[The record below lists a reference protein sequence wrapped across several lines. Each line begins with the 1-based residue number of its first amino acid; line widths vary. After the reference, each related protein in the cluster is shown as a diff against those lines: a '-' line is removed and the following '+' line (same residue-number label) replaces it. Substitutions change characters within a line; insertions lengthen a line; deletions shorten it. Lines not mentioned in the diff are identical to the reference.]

1 MTQTVNGRKGT
12 PPPQKQ
18 YRPGQRQ
25 QERLSREAR
34 RRRRRIVIS
43 ASLLGVALIV
53 LAGIGI
59 WQYPHVVALFQ
70 KPPAKARKH
79 VNVIS
84 TSCSVATTSSSLYTP
99 TPTAGPA
106 APPTVTTTPAT
117 LAGGLQCID
126 LKVGT
131 GPTAQIGTALS
142 VQYTGWLAKGGKKFD
157 SSFDRHAQPFDV
169 LLGQK
174 QVINGWEQGL
184 IGIQAGGIRRLIIP
198 PALAYGDQGQPPTI
212 PAKATLVFDVIA
224 VSENTCSVATINN
237 IYNSTP
243 TPNPSTPVVG
253 PVIPATPTAGLPTPP
268 AITTTPGMLTNGL
281 KCIDLKVGTG
291 TPAESGSTVNVQYTG
306 WLAANSKE
314 FDSSYDHGGKPF
326 GVTIG
331 QGKVIKGWEEG
342 LVGIKVGGTRR
353 LIIPAALAYGPQ
365 GSPPVIPANA
375 VLIFDITVVSIT

>member
-1 MTQTVNGRKGT
+1 MTQTVNGRNGT

-34 RRRRRIVIS
+34 RRRRRLVIT
-43 ASLLGVALIV
+43 ASLVGVVLIV

-59 WQYPHVVALFQ
+59 WQYPRVVALFQ
-70 KPPAKARKH
+70 KPPVKTNKH

-84 TSCSVATTSSSLYTP
+84 TSCSVATSSSSLYTP
-99 TPTAGPA
+99 TPKAGPA
-106 APPTVTTTPAT
+106 APPTVTTAPAT

-126 LKVGT
+126 LKVGS
-131 GPTAQIGTALS
+131 GPAAQIGTALS
-142 VQYTGWLAKGGKKFD
+142 VQYTGWLEKSGKKFD
-157 SSFDRHAQPFDV
+157 SSFDHHAQAFDV

-174 QVINGWEQGL
+174 QVIKGLEQGL
-184 IGIQAGGIRRLIIP
+184 TGIKAGGIRRIIIP

-212 PAKATLVFDVIA
+212 PAKATLIFDVIA
-224 VSENTCSVATINN
+224 VSENTCSVATTNN

-268 AITTTPGMLTNGL
+268 AITSTPGMLTNRI

-291 TPAESGSTVNVQYTG
+291 APAESGSTVNVQYTG
-306 WLAANSKE
+306 WLAASGKE
-314 FDSSYDHGGKPF
+314 FDSSYDHGGKTF
-326 GVTIG
+326 GVTLG
-331 QGKVIKGWEEG
+331 QGQVIKGWEEG
-342 LVGIKVGGTRR
+342 LIGVKAGGTRR
-353 LIIPAALAYGPQ
+353 LILPADQAYGAQ
-365 GSPPVIPANA
+365 GSPPKIPANA
-375 VLIFDITVVSIT
+375 VLIFDITVVSIK

>member
-1 MTQTVNGRKGT
+1 MTQSVNGRKGT
-12 PPPQKQ
+12 PPQKQ

-34 RRRRRIVIS
+34 RRQRRMVIS
-43 ASLLGVALIV
+43 ASLIGVVLIV

-59 WQYPHVVALFQ
+59 WQYPRVVALFQ
-70 KPPAKARKH
+70 KPPAKASKH
-79 VNVIS
+79 VISIS

-99 TPTAGPA
+99 TPKAGPA
-106 APPTVTTTPAT
+106 APPTVTTPAAT

-126 LKVGT
+126 LKVGS

-142 VQYTGWLAKGGKKFD
+142 VQYTGWLAKDGKKFD
-157 SSFDRHAQPFDV
+157 SSFDHHAQALDI

-174 QVINGWEQGL
+174 QVITGWEQGL
-184 IGIQAGGIRRLIIP
+184 IGIKAGGIRRLIIP

-212 PAKATLVFDVIA
+212 PAKATLIFDVIA
-224 VSENTCSVATINN
+224 VSENTCSVATTNN

-268 AITTTPGMLTNGL
+268 AITTTLGMLTNGV
-281 KCIDLKVGTG
+281 KCIDLRVGTG
-291 TPAESGSTVNVQYTG
+291 APAESGNTVNVQYTG
-306 WLAANSKE
+306 WLAANGKE
-314 FDSSYDHGGKPF
+314 FDSSYDHGGQPF

-342 LVGIKVGGTRR
+342 LIGIKAGGTRR
-353 LIIPAALAYGPQ
+353 LILPADQAYGAQ
-365 GSPPVIPANA
+365 GSPPKIPANA
-375 VLIFDITVVSIT
+375 VLIFDITVISIT

>member
-1 MTQTVNGRKGT
+1 
-12 PPPQKQ
+12 
-18 YRPGQRQ
+18 
-25 QERLSREAR
+25 
-34 RRRRRIVIS
+34 
-43 ASLLGVALIV
+43 
-53 LAGIGI
+53 
-59 WQYPHVVALFQ
+59 
-70 KPPAKARKH
+70 
-79 VNVIS
+79 
-84 TSCSVATTSSSLYTP
+84 
-99 TPTAGPA
+99 
-106 APPTVTTTPAT
+106 
-117 LAGGLQCID
+117 
-126 LKVGT
+126 
-131 GPTAQIGTALS
+131 
-142 VQYTGWLAKGGKKFD
+142 VQYTGWLAKSGKKFD
-157 SSFDRHAQPFDV
+157 SSFDRHAQAFDI

-174 QVINGWEQGL
+174 QVIKGWEQGL

-198 PALAYGDQGQPPTI
+198 PALAFGDQGQPPTI
-212 PAKATLVFDVIA
+212 PAKATLIFDVIA

-268 AITTTPGMLTNGL
+268 AITTTPGILTNGL

-291 TPAESGSTVNVQYTG
+291 APAESGSTVNVQYTG
-306 WLAANSKE
+306 WLAANGKE